1 MQTSLRL
8 VLFFAFAASLRA
20 AIGVNTTYEQVIA
33 EKGPP
38 AGKMQAGDSMVLRY
52 ADATIKLRGGRVV
65 SIDAVKNA
73 PPAPAPG
80 APADSAPARA
90 EPAPAAPA
98 VRSAATHA
106 SGKATWTTDYR
117 AALATAKEQKRHV
130 FLFFTGSDWCGWCMR
145 LQKEILSTPDFAKY
159 ASEKLVLVEIDFP
172 KGKPLSPDA
181 KSQNNALAQRYRV
194 QGFPTVIV
202 LNGDGRQIAELGYQE
217 GGPGPF
223 VKKLKAL

>member
-1 MQTSLRL
+1 MHTPLRL
-8 VLFFAFAASLRA
+8 VLFFAFAVSLRA

-38 AGKMQAGDSMVLRY
+38 AGKMQAGENMVLRY
-52 ADATIKLRGGRVV
+52 PDATIKLKGGRVV
-65 SIDAVKNA
+65 SIDAPNNSASAAKSPPA
-73 PPAPAPG
+73 AESAPAPAG
-80 APADSAPARA
+80 AARA
-90 EPAPAAPA
+90 G
-98 VRSAATHA
+98 
-106 SGKATWTTDYR
+106 GKATWTTDYT

-145 LQKEILSTPDFAKY
+145 LQKEILSTSDFAKY

-172 KGKPLSPDA
+172 KKNPLSSKA
-181 KSQNNALAQRYRV
+181 QSQNNALAQRYGV

-202 LNGDGRQIAELGYQE
+202 LDASGKRVGELGYQE

-223 VKKLKAL
+223 VKALKAL